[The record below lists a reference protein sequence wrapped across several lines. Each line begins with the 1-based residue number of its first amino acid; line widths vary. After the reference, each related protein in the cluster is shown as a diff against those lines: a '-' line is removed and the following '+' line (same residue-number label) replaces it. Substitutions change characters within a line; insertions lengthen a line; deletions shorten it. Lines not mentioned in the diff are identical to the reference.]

1 MTITLLTNLAKIN
14 QSLMYTEDVQSKQ
27 LFRLHLLPS
36 NISLV
41 LVLFFTTQLHNF
53 VLNLD
58 A

>member
-1 MTITLLTNLAKIN
+1 
-14 QSLMYTEDVQSKQ
+14 MYTEDVQSKQ

-41 LVLFFTTQLHNF
+41 LVLDFTTQLHNF
-53 VLNLD
+53 VLNLE